1 MPYIINKTNGQQLT
15 IVQDASVDQ
24 TTDLTFVGRNYS
36 GYGEIQ
42 NENFLK
48 LLESFSNSTPPAN
61 PISGQT
67 WYNTS
72 DNTLNVCYSQAEG
85 TTPAKFKTLSKLNSS
100 YTEPEVADQGQLW
113 YDLTVGQLKI
123 WSGTEYVI
131 VGPSTGANI
140 KAQWHGDFE
149 YNALTDLP
157 VFNIKAVLGSDDE
170 VVAIVSAETYDMTN
184 DYVNAD
190 SPTYPSFV
198 EEVVGETPGFTRIVK
213 GITLQGAATTTT
225 NGITYGSSRKEVTGL
240 STSSYFWGTAG
251 EALHALRADVS
262 LSSSG
267 ISASS
272 TNAAGPFYVPFINTL
287 TNQVYT
293 TSTITFNAAQGILD
307 TTASR
312 ARYADLAERYEAD
325 AVYES
330 GTVLVIGGDKEVTV
344 TDKYADT
351 RVAGIVSK
359 NPAYMM
365 NSEAGTDETH
375 PYIALKGRVPCK
387 VVGSINKGDL
397 LVTSTFPGYAAS
409 WASHAQEGSVIG
421 KALGTQ
427 SEGFGVIEVLVV

>member
-1 MPYIINKTNGQQLT
+1 L
-15 IVQDASVDQ
+15 
-24 TTDLTFVGRNYS
+24 
-36 GYGEIQ
+36 
-42 NENFLK
+42 
-48 LLESFSNSTPPAN
+48 
-61 PISGQT
+61 GQT

-131 VGPSTGANI
+131 VGPTTGANI
-140 KAQWHGDFE
+140 KAQWQGDFE
-149 YNALTDLP
+149 YNILTGLP
-157 VFNIKAVLGSDDE
+157 VFNIKAILGSDNE
-170 VVAIVSAETYDMTN
+170 VVAIVSAETYEMTN
-184 DYVNAD
+184 AYTD

-198 EEVVGETPGFTRIVK
+198 ESVDGNPGFSKIVK
-213 GITLQGAATTTT
+213 GITLQGAVTTTT
-225 NGITYGSSRKEVTGL
+225 NGITYGTSRKEVTGL
-240 STSSYFWGTAG
+240 STSSFFWGTAG
-251 EALHALRADVS
+251 EALHALHADVATA
-262 LSSSG
+262 SSG

-272 TNAAGPFYVPFINTL
+272 TNAAGPFYVPFINTV
-287 TNQVYT
+287 TSIAYT
-293 TSTITFNAAQGILD
+293 TSTITFNAATGVLD

-330 GTVLVIGGDKEVTV
+330 GTVLVIGGEKEVTV

-365 NSEAGTDETH
+365 NSEAGSDETH
-375 PYIALKGRVPCK
+375 PFIALKGRVFCK

-397 LVTSTFPGYAAS
+397 LVTSTFPGYAAC
-409 WASHAQEGSVIG
+409 WASYAEEGSVIG

>member
-24 TTDLTFVGRNYS
+24 TTDLIFVGRNYA

-42 NENFLK
+42 NENFVK
-48 LLESFSNSTPPAN
+48 LLENFSNSTPPAN
-61 PISGQT
+61 PILGQT
-67 WYNTS
+67 WYNTL

-85 TTPAKFKTLSKLNSS
+85 ITPAKFKTLSKLNSS
-100 YTEPEVADQGQLW
+100 YIEPDVADQGQLW
-113 YDLTVGQLKI
+113 YDLTTGQLKI
-123 WSGTEYVI
+123 WSGTEYI
-131 VGPSTGANI
+131 TVGPVTGANI
-140 KAQWHGDFE
+140 RAQWRGDFE
-149 YNALTDLP
+149 YNALTSIP

-184 DYVNAD
+184 DYVDAD
-190 SPTYPSFV
+190 SPTYPSYIEPV
-198 EEVVGETPGFTRIVK
+198 DGNPGFTKIVK
-213 GITLQGAATTTT
+213 GITLQGAVTTTT
-225 NGITYGSSRKEVTGL
+225 NGITYGSSRNEVTGL
-240 STSSYFWGTAG
+240 STSSFFWGTAG
-251 EALHALRADVS
+251 EALHALHADVATA
-262 LSSSG
+262 SSG
-267 ISASS
+267 ISATS
-272 TNAAGPFYVPFINTL
+272 TSEPGPFYVPFINTL
-287 TNQVYT
+287 TNVAHT
-293 TSTITFNAAQGILD
+293 TSTITFNAATGVLD

-330 GTVLVIGGDKEVTV
+330 GTVIVIGGEKEVTV

-365 NSEAGTDETH
+365 NSEAGSDETH
-375 PYIALKGRVPCK
+375 PFIALKGRVPCK

-409 WASHAQEGSVIG
+409 WASHAEEGSVIG

>member
-24 TTDLTFVGRNYS
+24 TTDLIFVGRNYS

-48 LLESFSNSTPPAN
+48 LLENFSSSTPPSN
-61 PISGQT
+61 PILGQT

-72 DNTLNVCYSQAEG
+72 DNSLNVCYAEASG
-85 TTPAKFKTLSKLNSS
+85 TVTAKFKSLATSNSGNAAPS
-100 YTEPEVADQGQLW
+100 DPTTGDLW
-113 YDLTVGQLKI
+113 YDSTDGQLKL
-123 WSGTEYVI
+123 WNGTSYIVI
-131 VGPSTGANI
+131 GPDTGANI
-140 KAQWHGDFE
+140 RAQWRGDFE
-149 YNALTDLP
+149 YNALTDIP
-157 VFNIKAVLGSDDE
+157 VFNIKAVLGTSDE

-184 DYVNAD
+184 DYVDAD
-190 SPTYPSFV
+190 SPAYPSYI
-198 EEVVGETPGFTRIVK
+198 EPLGANPGFTKIVK
-213 GITLQGAATTTT
+213 GITLQGAVTTTT
-225 NGITYGSSRKEVTGL
+225 NGITYGSSRNEVTGL
-240 STSSYFWGTAG
+240 STSSFFWGTAG
-251 EALHALRADVS
+251 EALHALYSDIAA
-262 LSSSG
+262 SSTG
-267 ISASS
+267 ISAQFTNTNAQFYVTFVNSL
-272 TNAAGPFYVPFINTL
+272 TNAAHIDAGIRYNPS
-287 TNQVYT
+287 TNIL
-293 TSTITFNAAQGILD
+293 STI
-307 TTASR
+307 ASS
-312 ARYADLAERYEAD
+312 ALYADLAERYAAD

-365 NSEAGTDETH
+365 NSDAGSDETH

-409 WASHAQEGSVIG
+409 WASHAEEGSVIG

>member
-1 MPYIINKTNGQQLT
+1 MSYIINKTNGQLLA

-24 TTDLTFVGRNYS
+24 TTDLIFVGRNYS

-48 LLESFSNSTPPAN
+48 LLESFSNSTPPAS
-61 PISGQT
+61 PILGQT

-85 TTPAKFKTLSKLNSS
+85 TSPAKFKTLSKLNSS

-123 WSGTEYVI
+123 WSGTEYVV

-140 KAQWHGDFE
+140 KAQWQGDFE
-149 YNALTDLP
+149 YNILTGLP
-157 VFNIKAVLGSDDE
+157 VFNIKAVLGSDNE
-170 VVAIVSAETYDMTN
+170 VVAIVSAETYEMTN
-184 DYVNAD
+184 AYTD

-198 EEVVGETPGFTRIVK
+198 EPIDGNPGFRNIVK
-213 GITLQGAATTTT
+213 GITLQGAVTTTT
-225 NGITYGSSRKEVTGL
+225 NGITYGTSRKEVTGL
-240 STSSYFWGTAG
+240 STSSFFWGTAG
-251 EALHALRADVS
+251 EALHALHADVATA
-262 LSSSG
+262 SSG

-272 TNAAGPFYVPFINTL
+272 TNAAGPFYVPFINTVTSL
-287 TNQVYT
+287 AYT
-293 TSTITFNAAQGILD
+293 TSTITFNASTGVLD

-312 ARYADLAERYEAD
+312 ARYADLAERYAAD
-325 AVYES
+325 AVYEY
-330 GTVLVIGGDKEVTV
+330 GTVLVIGGNKEVTV

-365 NSEAGTDETH
+365 NSEAGNDETH
-375 PYIALKGRVPCK
+375 PFIALKGRVLCK

-397 LVTSTFPGYAAS
+397 LVTSVYPGHAAS